1 MTNRENSLDRRS
13 FVRLGA
19 ATAVVTASGVSFAQ
33 EKTEPQDKNEMK
45 YRLLG
50 KTGLKVSE
58 ICFGTY
64 GFNNPALL
72 TAAMDAGINF
82 VSTCA
87 DYQDG
92 AAEEAVGKA
101 IAKIGKK
108 RDELVLLT
116 GTEIR
121 PGTTKQAILESIDKS
136 LKRLQTDRIDI
147 FRNHH
152 VEDPER
158 IKIEEQF
165 EAFEEAKKAGKVRCL
180 GLSSHGRQLQECL
193 DAAIRDGRFNL
204 LLCRYD
210 FASYQNQAEIFHR
223 AAEKGIGTAVFKIK
237 AGNQEKDIQDLQQ
250 GGLSMTQAAT
260 KWALSNPDVS
270 SVCAAMT
277 NFDQIKEYCGAV
289 GKKLGQAEM
298 EMLQRY
304 ADAVYD
310 KYCRNCGI
318 CESACPDCVAIADIN
333 RYAMYFKYY
342 GREKDSMKLYASLP
356 SEQTAFRCG
365 DCAGNCDV
373 ACPYSRKV
381 REGLIEAHRMLT

>member
-1 MTNRENSLDRRS
+1 MTNREKSLDRRS

-19 ATAVVTASGVSFAQ
+19 ATAAVTASGVSFAQ
-33 EKTEPQDKNEMK
+33 ENTESREKNEMR
-45 YRLLG
+45 YRVLG

-101 IAKIGKK
+101 MAKIGKK

-121 PGTTKQAILESIDKS
+121 PGTSKQAILDSIDRS
-136 LKRLQTDRIDI
+136 LKRLQTDRVDI

-152 VEDPER
+152 IEDPER
-158 IKIEEQF
+158 VKMEEQF
-165 EAFEEAKKAGKVRCL
+165 EAYEEAKKAGKVHFW
-180 GLSSHGRQLQECL
+180 GMSSHGRQLQECL
-193 DAAIRDGRFNL
+193 DAAIRDGRFHFFIG
-204 LLCRYD
+204 RYD
-210 FASYQNQAEIFHR
+210 FISYANQAEIFHR
-223 AAEKGIGTAVFKIK
+223 AAEKGIGTAVFKIR
-237 AGNQEKDIQDLQQ
+237 AGNQQKDFPDLEKE
-250 GGLSMTQAAT
+250 GLTLPQAAT
-260 KWALSNPDVS
+260 RWALSNPDVC
-270 SVCAAMT
+270 SVCVAMT

-289 GKKLGQAEM
+289 GKKLGQAEI

-318 CESACPDCVAIADIN
+318 CESACPDRVAVADIN

-342 GREKDSMKLYASLP
+342 GREKDSMKLYASIP
-356 SEQTAFRCG
+356 REQTAFRCG
-365 DCAGNCDV
+365 DCAGNCDA
-373 ACPYSRKV
+373 ACPYGRKV
-381 REGLIEAHRMLT
+381 REGLIEAHRMLI